1 MVDDIENDILR
12 SHPAFCFIH
21 DHDVTSYLFDVD
33 DDALRCGEWGQAG
46 AVEGRLARA
55 DTRP

>member
-1 MVDDIENDILR
+1 MTPGVISLGR
-12 SHPAFCFIH
+12 RM
-21 DHDVTSYLFDVD
+21 FDVD

-46 AVEGRLARA
+46 AGEGRLARA